1 MVDHRCISRRRT
13 MARVSMAQ
21 AGRKTGV
28 VIGVDTHKQFHV
40 ARARD
45 GLGRPLAE
53 TQIAASQR
61 GYEALLE
68 WARSFGEVDAFG
80 VEGTGSYG
88 AGLARYL
95 RGQGEVVIEVIRPNR
110 QHRRQH
116 GKSDPTDADAAAK
129 ALLAGDADA
138 IPKAGDDQVEMV
150 RALRVA
156 RSSAIK
162 ARGQT
167 RNVMKALIVTAP
179 EELRQALRDL
189 TSVQLV
195 NRCRSLR
202 PGPLLDPQS
211 AMKAA
216 LRSLA
221 LRHRALEAEIKALDV
236 SLDHLLT
243 RAAPQLLERFGVG
256 TDSAG
261 ALLVA
266 AGDNPE
272 RLRSEAA
279 FSMLCGSSPVKASS
293 GMTKRHRLN
302 RGGDRQAN
310 AALHRI
316 VVVRLRYNQPT
327 KAYLARRV
335 AEGKSK
341 TEILRCLKR
350 YVAREV
356 YGLLQASR
364 PNKEATG
371 PAPPGHVGTAA

>member
-1 MVDHRCISRRRT
+1 

-45 GLGRPLAE
+45 ALGRPLAE

>member
-1 MVDHRCISRRRT
+1 
-13 MARVSMAQ
+13 
-21 AGRKTGV
+21 
-28 VIGVDTHKQFHV
+28 
-40 ARARD
+40 
-45 GLGRPLAE
+45 
-53 TQIAASQR
+53 
-61 GYEALLE
+61 
-68 WARSFGEVDAFG
+68 
-80 VEGTGSYG
+80 
-88 AGLARYL
+88 
-95 RGQGEVVIEVIRPNR
+95 
-110 QHRRQH
+110 
-116 GKSDPTDADAAAK
+116 
-129 ALLAGDADA
+129 
-138 IPKAGDDQVEMV
+138 MV

-162 ARGQT
+162 ARGQAL
-167 RNVMKALIVTAP
+167 NVMKALIVTAP
-179 EELRQALRDL
+179 DDVREALRNL
-189 TSVQLV
+189 TSVQV
-195 NRCRSLR
+195 INHCSRLR

-211 AMKAA
+211 ATKVA

-221 LRHRALEAEIKALDV
+221 LRYRALEAGIKALDV

-243 RAAPQLLERFGVG
+243 AAAPQLLERFGVG

-316 VVVRLRYNQPT
+316 VVVRLRYHQPT
-327 KAYLARRV
+327 KDYLLRRV

-341 TEILRCLKR
+341 AEIVRCLKR

-356 YGLLQASR
+356 YSLLKALQPTKVETGAASF
-364 PNKEATG
+364 EHG
-371 PAPPGHVGTAA
+371 GTAA